1 MLEVYLDPCT
11 VNSRKTLAG
20 LDLLDTKYH
29 YNFVNYFTGEH
40 KSPDYTKI
48 NPCATVPAA
57 VDDDLVLTESNAILQ
72 YAADLSGE
80 SAAYPKD
87 LKKRALINR
96 WLLWEASVWFP
107 SCYVYL
113 VEYVV
118 KPLLN
123 TKPDEKT
130 IEGEAHRWHRLAGI
144 LDAQLAKT
152 KWLTGETVTIADIA
166 VASPMHLHGAQKLPL
181 EEHPNLKRW
190 LLDEV
195 ENLPCWKKTQGA
207 VDKALLPKTAGANGE
222 NANGCTE
229 NSVQATFNFTRDLVD
244 KLTELYFYETD
255 DTKGIHEPGDDAHE
269 ITVTDGWD
277 KADSFS
283 VDKEGFS
290 HHKFETSYD
299 QWEDEEATRAKFYPE
314 VVDFLKETLGAKR
327 VLVFDHTIRTQ
338 ANQAKK
344 LTQETNTSQR
354 APVMLVHCDYTAESG
369 PARVRQL
376 LPEEAEDL
384 LSRRVA
390 FINFWKPV
398 HHTVEERPLA
408 MCDTTTTKPDD
419 FFKLHLRYRD
429 RNGEN
434 YVMKHRDGQKW
445 YYFPKMTPDEVILL
459 KTYDSETDGRAR
471 FVSHSAFED
480 PTSPKDAPMR
490 ESIEIRTIAFF

>member
-20 LDLLDTKYH
+20 LDLLGTKYH

-87 LKKRALINR
+87 LKKRALVNR

-123 TKPDEKT
+123 TKPDEET
-130 IEGEAHRWHRLAGI
+130 IQGEAHRWHRLAGI

-195 ENLPCWKKTQGA
+195 ENLPCWKKTQSA
-207 VDKALLPKTAGANGE
+207 VDKALLPKTAANGH
-222 NANGCTE
+222 TE
-229 NSVQATFNFTRDLVD
+229 KSVQATLNFTKDLGN
-244 KLTELYFYETD
+244 KLTELYFYKTND
-255 DTKGIHEPGDDAHE
+255 AKGIHELRNDAHE
-269 ITVTDGWD
+269 IAVTDGWD
-277 KADSFS
+277 KVDSFS
-283 VDKEGFS
+283 VDNEGFS
-290 HHKFETSYD
+290 HHNFETSYD
-299 QWEDEEATRAKFYPE
+299 QWEDEEATKAEFYPE
-314 VVDFLKETLGAKR
+314 VVDFLR
-327 VLVFDHTIRTQ
+327 DRT
-338 ANQAKK
+338 
-344 LTQETNTSQR
+344 
-354 APVMLVHCDYTAESG
+354 PMMLVHCDYTAESG
-369 PARVRQL
+369 PVRVRQL

-390 FINFWKPV
+390 FINVCKPV
-398 HHTVEERPLA
+398 HRMAEERHLA
-408 MCDTTTTKPDD
+408 MFDSTATKPDD

-434 YVMKHRDGQKW
+434 YVMKHRNGQKW
-445 YYFPKMTPDEVILL
+445 YYFPKMTPDEAILL
-459 KTYDSETDGRAR
+459 NTYDSETDGRAR
-471 FVSHSAFED
+471 FVSHSAFEYA
-480 PTSPKDAPMR
+480 TSPKDAPMR
-490 ESIEIRTIAFF
+490 ESIEIWTIAFF